1 MATALPRRRAC
12 IPARLGLEPANKTL
26 LHHLR
31 LLATTTRPPRQYP
44 KREETFAHRQPN
56 LPTRRQLEE
65 EDDLG
70 PEAVLM
76 DLAREGFKRI
86 GRGPKRWCVCVRN
99 LSGVKEHRRIWRGL
113 TLSSPSSATASSTA
127 RAGRGE
133 LRESELHRSH
143 G

>member
-1 MATALPRRRAC
+1 MATAPPRLRAC

-31 LLATTTRPPRQYP
+31 LLATPTRPPRQYP

-56 LPTRRQLEE
+56 LPTRQQLEE

-76 DLAREGFKRI
+76 DLAREGFKQI
-86 GRGPKRWCVCVRN
+86 GKGPERWCVC
-99 LSGVKEHRRIWRGL
+99 E
-113 TLSSPSSATASSTA
+113 
-127 RAGRGE
+127 
-133 LRESELHRSH
+133 ESEWGEGTSTNLERPHPLLSKIRHGKLHRSR
-143 G
+143 GPW